1 MARFAQLLTTAQL
14 HTSLVFGAGIWASKV
29 IIIIQSLLCVKGED
43 ISIFCFQQFDGHFR
57 HISNCAFRPSIVH
70 LSTTS
75 MVEDNSFKI
84 RDDGVKWNLKWHVR
98 LCDEDGKILS
108 RDGIQQFMSSIS
120 ERVYGLDKI
129 HLTII
134 QLIAAAALFSSFIHF
149 KIKMYLSSLDSHL
162 EFISIFYFS
171 VCVVSMQWCSW
182 KFLLCRLKM
191 KRKAT
196 HFNALLVGFPRVALF
211 CLVF

>member
-43 ISIFCFQQFDGHFR
+43 ISIFCFQQFDGHFL

-134 QLIAAAALFSSFIHF
+134 QLIAAAALFSSFIHL
-149 KIKMYLSSLDSHL
+149 KMYLSTLIWNSFQF
-162 EFISIFYFS
+162 FISM
-171 VCVVSMQWCSW
+171 CVVSMQWFSW

-191 KRKAT
+191 KRKKR
-196 HFNALLVGFPRVALF
+196 HILMLF
-211 CLVF
+211 LSAFREWRFFV

>member
-1 MARFAQLLTTAQL
+1 
-14 HTSLVFGAGIWASKV
+14 
-29 IIIIQSLLCVKGED
+29 
-43 ISIFCFQQFDGHFR
+43 
-57 HISNCAFRPSIVH
+57 
-70 LSTTS
+70 

-149 KIKMYLSSLDSHL
+149 KIKMYLSSLDSNL
-162 EFISIFYFS
+162 EFISIFYFYVCGIDAMMLLEISFVS
-171 VCVVSMQWCSW
+171 VENE
-182 KFLLCRLKM
+182 KK
-191 KRKAT
+191 KAT
-196 HFNALLVGFPRVALF
+196 HFNALLVGFRESGAFLF
-211 CLVF
+211 SFLKVQFSSFVIVNHRTRGAKMENKKKKNRNATKQFN